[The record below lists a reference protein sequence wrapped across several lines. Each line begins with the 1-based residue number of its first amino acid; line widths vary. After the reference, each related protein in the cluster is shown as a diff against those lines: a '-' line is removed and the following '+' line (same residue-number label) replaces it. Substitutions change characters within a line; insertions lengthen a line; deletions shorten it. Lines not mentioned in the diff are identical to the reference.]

1 MNGIGLKKKIAIYIS
16 LNQKYRN
23 INVLLYL
30 YYMGIIII

>member
-1 MNGIGLKKKIAIYIS
+1 MELDFKKKFAIYIL